1 MGIGIGISK
10 PCLSWTPASWSSAH
24 PVVSFAVTGGEERS
38 EDLSI
43 CCGVPERWQRLP
55 ELPELGGHRLKAKTW
70 MVIITKK
77 NIVFSPKKRWHI
89 GSVLEEKKAKRSRN
103 IEWNPPL
110 SSSAAFQLKGSRL
123 CSKSWRWRY
132 AFGDSFPGRKFAE
145 ICITAASD
153 RSRNST

>member
-1 MGIGIGISK
+1 MTKASGASRAWGSQIESK
-10 PCLSWTPASWSSAH
+10 TVNGDYIL
-24 PVVSFAVTGGEERS
+24 F
-38 EDLSI
+38 
-43 CCGVPERWQRLP
+43 
-55 ELPELGGHRLKAKTW
+55 KKTLC
-70 MVIITKK
+70 
-77 NIVFSPKKRWHI
+77 FLQKKRWHI